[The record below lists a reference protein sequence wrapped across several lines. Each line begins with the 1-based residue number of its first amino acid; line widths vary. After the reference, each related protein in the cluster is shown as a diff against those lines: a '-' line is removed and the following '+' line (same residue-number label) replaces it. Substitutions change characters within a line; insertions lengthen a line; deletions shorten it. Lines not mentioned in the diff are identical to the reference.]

1 MGVLAY
7 VPDLMDRSKLA
18 AAAPDTTFVASPAE
32 LVAAAVAAT
41 VAAAEGAAD
50 EGAVAGGAD
59 GGATLVVADLGRP
72 GVLDAL
78 PAVVATGARVIGFGS
93 HVDRS
98 TLEAAAATGCEAMP
112 RSQFFRSL
120 GDLVNP

>member
-1 MGVLAY
+1 MLAY
-7 VPDLMDRSKLA
+7 VPDLMDRSKVA
-18 AAAPDTTFVASPAE
+18 GAAPDTTFVASPAE
-32 LVAAAVAAT
+32 LVAAAVAAI
-41 VAAAEGAAD
+41 D
-50 EGAVAGGAD
+50 SGAD

-93 HVDRS
+93 HVERS

-120 GDLVNP
+120 EDLTAG